1 MGQYNFV
8 GAVAQRVSIYSCA
21 FTSSAKL
28 FTSSTNGSSVPQSCQ
43 VLDPFVVNTEC
54 PSNNWQSIK
63 TYLEF
68 TKSLT
73 ESISQLTIPFAVS
86 PGSVEVTGQNSLR
99 RLHIVGQGFEEPDYN
114 PGCALATTPQAAVAD
129 ALSATG
135 TAWAQGL
142 TNVTTEAHGHPE
154 DQLDAV
160 HSITQDYYQPYALVS
175 CDRDMINGL
184 DDQRPVVFPLPPGS
198 PPSMLNVSAFD
209 DSVLPGYPTGLN
221 NRSLS
226 PAGAFVYS
234 NITRSEILGTPGPP
248 NENRLRWV
256 ELPKDPF
263 NGTAIGAII
272 VLPTTE
278 DDTIQQIF
286 VCNLAA
292 GWGTSMLNVS
302 TFGASPQIVSSEGE
316 FKVPVVS
323 DDALAAGHLP
333 NAESQ
338 ALMAGGYFILPT
350 FPQRTVTVTEEWAAY
365 LNPSLPSMNTTLF
378 HYLMIS
384 KITAIPISS
393 VEMILS
399 GLLANGLSGIGS
411 TSKLQ
416 GTIKTV
422 TGPNGT
428 SWMDGNYWFSG
439 KGNVFEVDADKSKD
453 WVKLRV
459 SSVFQGYAY
468 TIRGVIPK
476 FAICILLLYCAFAIT
491 HTFYAGI
498 TGISSTCWDSIA
510 EVTALAVNS
519 SPTTALRNT
528 CAGITEF
535 DIFKLPVR
543 ILAMRDEEGD
553 GEHLELVF
561 GNLDEKSVENRVI
574 KPNRVY
580 GTMPSVKPREKML

>member
-1 MGQYNFV
+1 M
-8 GAVAQRVSIYSCA
+8 SIYWGA

-28 FTSSTNGSSVPQSCQ
+28 ITSSTNGSSVPQSCQ

-63 TYLEF
+63 NYLEF

-73 ESISQLTIPFAVS
+73 ESNSQLTIPIAVS

-99 RLHIVGQGFEEPDYN
+99 RLRIFRQSFDEPDYN
-114 PGCALATTPQAAVAD
+114 PSCALATTPQAAVAD

-160 HSITQDYYQPYALVS
+160 HSITHDYYQPYALVS

-209 DSVLPGYPTGLN
+209 DSALPGYPSN
-221 NRSLS
+221 IRNRSLS
-226 PAGAFVYS
+226 PAGGFVYS

-272 VLPTTE
+272 LLPTTE
-278 DDTIQQIF
+278 DDTIQQTF

-292 GWGTSMLNVS
+292 GWGTSRLNVS
-302 TFGASPQIVSSEGE
+302 TFGGAPQIVSSEGE
-316 FKVPVVS
+316 SKVQFVS
-323 DDALAAGHLP
+323 DTLAGSDVP

-338 ALMAGGYFILPT
+338 ALLAGDYFYLPT

-365 LNPSLPSMNTTLF
+365 LNPSLPSINTTLF
-378 HYLMIS
+378 HHLMTS
-384 KITAIPISS
+384 NITGILIPS

-399 GLLANGLSGIGS
+399 GFLANGLSGIGS
-411 TSKLQ
+411 TSRLQ
-416 GTIKTV
+416 GTLKTV
-422 TGPNGT
+422 TGPNDT

-439 KGNVFEVDADKSKD
+439 KGNVFEVDADESKD

-459 SSVFQGYAY
+459 SSVFQCYAY
-468 TIRGVIPK
+468 NTRGVIPR
-476 FAICILLLYCAFAIT
+476 FAICILLLYCTFAII
-491 HTFYAGI
+491 HIFYAGI

-535 DIFKLPVR
+535 AIFKLPVR
-543 ILAMRDEEGD
+543 ILAMRDEEGE